1 MSAEVEIIST
11 DAIIRFG
18 TENLIRQDI
27 AKSPQIISRF
37 VCFEP
42 RQDEVSVAVE
52 SGKHYPIDAKI
63 GKEF

>member
-1 MSAEVEIIST
+1 MSAEVEIIGT
-11 DAIIRFG
+11 DAMIRFG
-18 TENLIRQDI
+18 TENPIRQDI

-42 RQDEVSVAVE
+42 RQDEVSVVVE
-52 SGKHYPIDAKI
+52 SGGHYSIDAKI